1 MVGAAHG
8 ANAGVARVCSDAV
21 DRDRA
26 ALAFWV
32 VRGKWKSWERPRAVA
47 IALSVAVACVP
58 FVPVVSFAYEAV
70 VAEPVEHEPVLA
82 VLAESVCHAA
92 GEPWAVSFCE
102 HIGWGGSVPSEP
114 VEGWVA
120 AAPDPPPSAKASDR
134 QIIAHTAVDPAIEA
148 EVRELR
154 TEVNAMVVLLGQKDE
169 VCSCSPGPGSS
180 AAHRAVLFVVL
191 EALEVRMKKA
201 QYNSTTPV
209 AKRPWL
215 GYDGVGVQELGRFST
230 ELSTATQERDRMR
243 MALRDAEVEVHRQ
256 ATRSTAMVEVPPH
269 PHPPP

>member
-32 VRGKWKSWERPRAVA
+32 VRAKWKSWERPRAVA
-47 IALSVAVACVP
+47 IALSVAVACDP
-58 FVPVVSFAYEAV
+58 FVPVVSFAHEAV

-120 AAPDPPPSAKASDR
+120 AAVASRPSLRAVFGRAAHGDGDPADASDYVSCHAEGLLEQLQFAAGER
-134 QIIAHTAVDPAIEA
+134 GHAAVYE
-148 EVRELR
+148 
-154 TEVNAMVVLLGQKDE
+154 
-169 VCSCSPGPGSS
+169 
-180 AAHRAVLFVVL
+180 
-191 EALEVRMKKA
+191 
-201 QYNSTTPV
+201 
-209 AKRPWL
+209 
-215 GYDGVGVQELGRFST
+215 
-230 ELSTATQERDRMR
+230 
-243 MALRDAEVEVHRQ
+243 
-256 ATRSTAMVEVPPH
+256 
-269 PHPPP
+269 